1 MSNSSTDRNANYHHG
16 DLRQALISHGLALL
30 EADDDARLSLRQLA
44 RAAGVS
50 PSAVYRHFANK
61 EDLMVA
67 LAVEG
72 FERLTRKQG
81 DAYLRVQQEKASS
94 LEAFRAGG
102 FAYVHFARL
111 NPALFRLMFG
121 RFSANHR
128 NDALEKASRLNSEV
142 LMLGIR
148 KIFGAQL
155 DEKKLRAVC
164 VGTWSMIHGLS
175 ALILDQQLSE
185 KEDELDE
192 LIETTIALSSDWGEH
207 MDKTIG

>member
-1 MSNSSTDRNANYHHG
+1 MSNSSTDRSTNYHHG
-16 DLRQALISHGLALL
+16 DLRQALITHGLALL

-72 FERLTRKQG
+72 FERLTLKQG
-81 DAYLRVQQEKASS
+81 DAYLRVQQEKASY

-102 FAYVHFARL
+102 SAYVRFARHH
-111 NPALFRLMFG
+111 PALFRLMFG
-121 RFSANHR
+121 RFSATHR
-128 NDALEKASRLNSEV
+128 SDALDNASRINSEA

-185 KEDELDE
+185 EEDEIDE
-192 LIETTIALSSDWGEH
+192 LIETAIALSSDWGAH
-207 MDKTIG
+207 IDGAD